1 MSHTQKKEKHEFT
14 YFSHSDSPTLLEA
27 WGLDD
32 PAATDQAVQDTVGL
46 AVATSVVS
54 TLTKTA
60 RAVIPTEVTTVVQ
73 DNCGG
78 GSNVQYKTK
87 QGWKYI

>member
-1 MSHTQKKEKHEFT
+1 MCHTQKKEKHEFT
-14 YFSHSDSPTLLEA
+14 HFSHSDSPALLEV

-32 PAATDQAVQDTVGL
+32 TAPTGQAVQDAVGS
-46 AVATSVVS
+46 AVATSVVI
-54 TLTKTA
+54 TQTKTA

-78 GSNVQYKTK
+78 GSNVQYI
-87 QGWKYI
+87 G